1 MLYAVTSHNSYVLYA
16 VTSHNSCMLYA
27 VASHNRYM
35 LASVVKHAA
44 DVAMNFNRLIS
55 VIQTARVFCEA
66 AAVAFS
72 KLLNMK

>member
-1 MLYAVTSHNSYVLYA
+1 
-16 VTSHNSCMLYA
+16 
-27 VASHNRYM
+27 M

-72 KLLNMK
+72 ELLNMK